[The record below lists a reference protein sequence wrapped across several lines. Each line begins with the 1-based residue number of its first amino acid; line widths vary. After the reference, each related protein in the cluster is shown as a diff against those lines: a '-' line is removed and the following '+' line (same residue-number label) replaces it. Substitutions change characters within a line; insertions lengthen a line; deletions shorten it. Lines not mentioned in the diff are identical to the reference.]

1 MKGILA
7 QIQESVDNGELAFV
21 SSNPNAM
28 KEVMDA
34 FQKIPTKKERPQH
47 IIIGRNGLMGMPKDQ
62 IEYLIRTCQ
71 LMTNSEGHEYLKQI
85 GLA

>member
-47 IIIGRNGLMGMPKDQ
+47 IIIGRNGLMEMPKDR
-62 IEYLIRTCQ
+62 IAYIMRNCQ
-71 LMTNSEGHEYLKQI
+71 LMTDTKGYEYLKQI